1 MKATPTALID
11 TSIYT
16 SLTSGLSVTQPPC
29 MSQPLFALL
38 KQLRL
43 IFLLLLLPV
52 PLYYVLPTVLGP
64 QHRPGDLAA

>member
-11 TSIYT
+11 TSIYI
-16 SLTSGLSVTQPPC
+16 SLTDELSVTQPPF

-43 IFLLLLLPV
+43 IFLLLFLPV

-64 QHRPGDLAA
+64 HHGPGNLAA